1 MESFLMKLL
10 VQVALVMSALAVSNS
25 TFADEDGYKI
35 QTCQRIK
42 DKIDYYTEKRRQGGS
57 ASYMNSMAKKRN
69 DYKDKYSANNC
80 KKYRNHLD

>member
-1 MESFLMKLL
+1 MKLL
-10 VQVALVMSALAVSNS
+10 AQVVFMISALTIISS
-25 TFADEDGYKI
+25 TFADADAYKI

-69 DYKDKYSANNC
+69 DYKEKYSNSNC